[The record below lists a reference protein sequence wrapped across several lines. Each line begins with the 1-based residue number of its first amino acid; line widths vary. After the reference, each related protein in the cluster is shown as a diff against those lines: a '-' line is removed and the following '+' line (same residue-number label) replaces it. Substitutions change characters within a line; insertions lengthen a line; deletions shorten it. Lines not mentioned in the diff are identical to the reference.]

1 MAADFASLARR
12 LSENGVSDVDVR
24 DLEQAVQEDPRPDSI
39 KALGPKVSGWVSKM
53 VMKAAAGTWDISI
66 ATAGGFLAEA
76 LGKFYGV
83 V

>member
-1 MAADFASLARR
+1 
-12 LSENGVSDVDVR
+12 
-24 DLEQAVQEDPRPDSI
+24 
-39 KALGPKVSGWVSKM
+39 M
-53 VMKAAAGTWDISI
+53 VMKAAAGTWDINI